1 MTDSCCSVRLSAKLS
16 ELEEDEV
23 RIAAEWTDY
32 DEDMFRLGEQI
43 LVDRQEERQERPGE
57 TREEL

>member
-1 MTDSCCSVRLSAKLS
+1 MRLSAKLS

-43 LVDRQEERQERPGE
+43 LVDRHEERHERPGE